1 MTARAREAGPAA
13 KAGAPFGKG
22 DHLYLIDASGY
33 IFRAY
38 HALPPLT
45 RKSDNLPIGAVSGYS
60 NMLHKLL
67 RELRGGDRPTHL
79 AAIFDKSEVTFRS
92 EFYPAYKAHRP
103 PPPEDLIPQ
112 FPLIRDATRAFN
124 VDAVELGGYEA
135 DDLIA
140 AYACQARDRGGR
152 VTIVSSDKDLMQ
164 LVDDGRIELFDA
176 MKSRRI
182 ASPEVFEKFGV
193 TPDKVVDV
201 QSLAGDSVDN
211 VPGVPGIGIKT
222 AAELINTFGNLETLL
237 ERAGEIKQ
245 PKRRESLIEHAEKAR
260 ISKRLVSLDCDTP
273 VPVTLDDLRVEEI
286 DAPKLIAFLKAMEF
300 NSLIKRVAAEFDVAD
315 AGAIEASPVKIV
327 SSARTAPAQ
336 EAAREPAPAE
346 AWTPQQRP
354 GWPAVEAALKARF
367 DVKSYR
373 AITRAADLLAF
384 VARAQD
390 LGFVAFDTFAA
401 GSDPMKDELV
411 GVSLAL
417 APGDAVYVPM
427 RHGKISRD
435 LMSGDA
441 APEQIDG
448 AEVVAI
454 LKPLM
459 EDDSIVKMA
468 HDAKFDINM
477 LASVGIA
484 VTNVDDSMLM
494 SYALGAGIHG
504 HGFDELSQRTLGH
517 DPISYKE
524 VVGSGKHMLT
534 FDRVELGRAT
544 EYAAEDADAALRLH
558 ELLKPQLTAK
568 GMNTVY
574 QTLER
579 PLVPVLAAMERAG
592 VLVDRD
598 MLSRLSGRF
607 AQKMGALEAEIHAL
621 AGERFN
627 LGSPKQLGDIL
638 FGRMALPG
646 GRKTTTGAWS
656 TDADI
661 LEELAAQGHELPRK
675 ILDWRQVSKLK
686 STYTDT
692 LPGFI
697 NARTGRVH
705 TSYQLAA
712 TPTGRLASIDPNL
725 QNIPIRTEEGRS
737 IRTAFI
743 APPGHVLISAD
754 YSQIELRLLAHVAA
768 IPALKKAF
776 QDGLDIHAMTASEM
790 FGVPVEGMPAD
801 VRRRAKAINFGI
813 IYGISAFGLANNLG
827 IERAEADA
835 YIRKYFERFPGI
847 RDYMEAAKKH
857 SRDFGYVET
866 IFGRRVHYPNIK
878 ASNPSLRSFSERAS
892 INAPLQ
898 GSAADIIRRAM
909 IRIPPAL
916 EKAGLRAR
924 MLLQVH
930 DELVFEAPDMEA
942 DATMKLV
949 KDIMENAAAPAVH
962 MTVPLTVEARAGR
975 NWDEAH

>member
-1 MTARAREAGPAA
+1 MTANAKTAPAA
-13 KAGAPFGKG
+13 KAGASFGKG

-45 RKSDNLPIGAVSGYS
+45 RKSDNLPIGAVSGYC

-67 RELRGGDRPTHL
+67 RELKGGEQPTHL
-79 AAIFDKSEVTFRS
+79 AAIFDKSEKTFRTD
-92 EFYPAYKAHRP
+92 FYPQYKAQRP

-124 VDAVELGGYEA
+124 VDVVELGGYEA

-140 AYACQARDRGGR
+140 AYACQARDRGGK

-164 LVDDGRIELFDA
+164 LVADGQIELFDA
-176 MKSRRI
+176 MKSKRI
-182 ASPEVFEKFGV
+182 ASAEVFEKFGV
-193 TPDKVVDV
+193 TPDKVIDV

-211 VPGVPGIGIKT
+211 VPGVPGIGVKT
-222 AAELINTFGNLETLL
+222 AAELINTYGSLEALL

-260 ISKRLVSLDCDTP
+260 ISKRLVTLDCDTP
-273 VPVTLDDLRVEEI
+273 VPTVLDDLRVESI
-286 DAPKLIAFLKAMEF
+286 DAPKLISFLKAMEF
-300 NSLIKRVAAEFDVAD
+300 NALVKRVASAFDVED
-315 AGAIEASPVKIV
+315 PGAIAASGAHVAAPD
-327 SSARTAPAQ
+327 SDARAVTDS
-336 EAAREPAPAE
+336 REPAEAE
-346 AWTPQQRP
+346 AWTPQRRP
-354 GWPAVEAALKARF
+354 GAEALEKALKAAI

-373 AITRAADLLAF
+373 AITAAADLTAY
-384 VARAQD
+384 VARAYD
-390 LGFVAFDTFAA
+390 LGFLAFDVETTGNDAMA
-401 GSDPMKDELV
+401 DDLV
-411 GVSLAL
+411 GVALAL
-417 APGDAVYVPM
+417 SPGDAVYVPL

-435 LMSGDA
+435 LMSSGE
-441 APEQIDG
+441 APEQIALAD
-448 AEVVAI
+448 AVAI
-454 LKPLM
+454 LKPVM
-459 EDDSIVKMA
+459 EDDSILKIA

-484 VTNVDDSMLM
+484 VANIDDSMLM
-494 SYALGAGIHG
+494 SYALDAGIHG
-504 HGFDELSQRTLGH
+504 HGLDELSQKHLGH

-524 VVGSGKHMLT
+524 VVGSGKAMLT
-534 FDRVELGRAT
+534 FDRIEVPRAT
-544 EYAAEDADAALRLH
+544 EYAAEDADVAIRLH
-558 ELLKPQLTAK
+558 GLLKPRLTAK
-568 GMNTVY
+568 RVNTVY
-574 QTLER
+574 ETLER

-607 AQKMGALEAEIHAL
+607 AQKMAGLETEIHEL

-638 FGRMALPG
+638 FGRMGLPG
-646 GRKTTTGAWS
+646 GRKTATGAWS

-661 LEELAAQGHELPRK
+661 LEELAGQGHDLPRK

-697 NARTGRVH
+697 NRTTGRVH

-725 QNIPIRTEEGRS
+725 QNIPIRTEEGRQ

-754 YSQIELRLLAHVAA
+754 YSQIELRLLAHVAD

-790 FGVPVEGMPAD
+790 FGVPVEGMPGD

-827 IERAEADA
+827 IERSEADA
-835 YIRKYFERFPGI
+835 YIKKYFERFPGI
-847 RDYMEAAKKH
+847 RDYMESAKKQA
-857 SRDFGYVET
+857 RDFGYVTT

-878 ASNPSLRSFSERAS
+878 ASNPSLRAFNERAS

-898 GSAADIIRRAM
+898 GSGADVIRRAM

-916 EKAGLRAR
+916 AKAGLSAR

-930 DELVFEAPDMEA
+930 DELVFEAPEA
-942 DATMKLV
+942 EAEATKALV
-949 KDIMENAAAPAVH
+949 RDIMEGAAAPAVH
-962 MTVPLTVEARAGR
+962 MTVPLTVEAKSGR